1 MNIITKSKK
10 VGFIGIGGQRCGKNT
25 IYNWLKDHPQI
36 SVSSEMELNF
46 FTHHYDRGYYWYEQ
60 NFERNNKT
68 LISGEMSSSYLYD
81 KSAPKRV
88 KKYFPEMKIILS
100 VRNPID
106 RLISALRMDILK
118 KNIEK
123 REIYYVSDTIDNNPT
138 YLEYGLYAKYLIEWI
153 SIFPREN
160 IFIINFDNMI
170 KNQHS
175 TYTMLCKFL
184 DVDHSF
190 LPSKLNQKLNYSWI
204 PKSSFL
210 LHSQKMVA
218 KAIRNVGMGKL
229 VDGLINIGLKEIINK
244 MNTDD
249 NSTIINIDDD
259 FENHLMEYFQDDV
272 QNLSK
277 LMDTDLQKIW
287 FE

>member
-1 MNIITKSKK
+1 
-10 VGFIGIGGQRCGKNT
+10 
-25 IYNWLKDHPQI
+25 
-36 SVSSEMELNF
+36 
-46 FTHHYDRGYYWYEQ
+46 
-60 NFERNNKT
+60 
-68 LISGEMSSSYLYD
+68 
-81 KSAPKRV
+81 
-88 KKYFPEMKIILS
+88 
-100 VRNPID
+100 
-106 RLISALRMDILK
+106 MDILK